1 MNDEQWTKKAA
12 ALCSRAE
19 YCASQIA
26 EKLRRWGAD
35 EDEIARII
43 AKLID
48 EKYIDNER
56 YCSAFA
62 NDKFRYAHWGRM
74 KIRQAL
80 RLQGLPDEAV
90 SEALQ
95 EIDEE
100 EYLQTLR
107 KILDAKARSL
117 HDSAPYVRRA
127 KLARHAAGKGFEVD
141 LILNCLEDIE
151 D

>member
-1 MNDEQWTKKAA
+1 MNDNLFLKKAA

-19 YCASQIA
+19 YCASQIE

-35 EDEIARII
+35 EEETARII

-56 YCSAFA
+56 YCRAFA
-62 NDKFRYAHWGRM
+62 NDKFRYANWGRM

-80 RLQGLPDEAV
+80 RLQGLPAQSI

-100 EYLQTLR
+100 EYLQVLR

-117 HDSAPYVRRA
+117 HDTDPYVRRA
-127 KLARHAAGKGFEVD
+127 KLARHAAGKGFELE
-141 LILNCLEDIE
+141 LILSLLPE
-151 D
+151 